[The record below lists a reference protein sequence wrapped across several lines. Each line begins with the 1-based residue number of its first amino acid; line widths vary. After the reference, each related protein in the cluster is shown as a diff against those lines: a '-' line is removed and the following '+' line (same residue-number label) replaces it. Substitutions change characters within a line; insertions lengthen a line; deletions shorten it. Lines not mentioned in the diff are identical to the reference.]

1 MCFKWMLLC
10 PSTLKTCISVVL
22 SRRNRNKGWPLN
34 LFVLAKYNRGF
45 WLVLLR
51 QIAFVV
57 IPLSIFACPSEEN
70 VDTSFSLRIRFST
83 CPCRILA
90 CQWSAID
97 PIKRVVSSSVKS
109 KPRTKSL
116 VCLLVPYQVTREVVF
131 VLWSDYNEVSSQ
143 TQASRSGV
151 APFAGRSA
159 DVVTRIS
166 MENPV
171 LRTF

>member
-1 MCFKWMLLC
+1 MTA
-10 PSTLKTCISVVL
+10 SSVL
-22 SRRNRNKGWPLN
+22 FLAKSNKG
-34 LFVLAKYNRGF
+34 FCTVC
-45 WLVLLR
+45 LR
-51 QIAFVV
+51 QIACNV
-57 IPLSIFACPSEEN
+57 IPLSWSAPPWVWSIHVRTVFPIW
-70 VDTSFSLRIRFST
+70 VIVVRFST

-116 VCLLVPYQVTREVVF
+116 VCLLVPYQVTRKVVF

-166 MENPV
+166 MKNPV